1 MDYRATFDAVADMY
15 DAVRSGYPEAVIEE
29 IISLAHLG
37 EDSSLLEVGVGT
49 GQITKPFAERGFKV
63 TGLELGSNLSAFA
76 QQKFIAFPN
85 VTILNTAFEDY
96 QGAESFDLLL
106 SAQAFHW
113 IEPEFGL
120 TKTAELLKPDGKIA
134 LVWQLDKSSQT
145 PFYKVTTPYFERY
158 VNAADDPERPTPPA
172 RFADYTRALKNSSLF
187 STPRTWSTSWQTT
200 YSKDAYLKL
209 LQTFSPVIGL
219 EPEIRAAFLREVA
232 RVLDD
237 FGGEV
242 ERFYETVLLFAAKR

>member
-1 MDYRATFDAVADMY
+1 MDYRATFDAVANSY
-15 DAVRSGYPEAVIEE
+15 DEVRPGYPEAVIEK
-29 IISLAHLG
+29 IVSWAHLG

-49 GQITKPFAERGFKV
+49 GQITRPFAERGCRV
-63 TGLELGSNLSAFA
+63 TGLELGSNLAAFA
-76 QQKFIAFPN
+76 QRNLSAFPN

-96 QGAESFDLLL
+96 QAHESFDLLL

-113 IEPEFGL
+113 IEPDFGL
-120 TKTAELLKPDGKIA
+120 RKTAELLKPDGKIA

-145 PFYKVTTPYFERY
+145 PFYKATTPYFERY
-158 VNAADDPERPTPPA
+158 VNVADDPERPTPPA
-172 RFADYTRALKNSSLF
+172 KFADYTRALTTSPLF

-200 YSKDAYLKL
+200 YSKDDYLKL

-219 EPEIRAAFLREVA
+219 EPKPRAAFLGEVA

-237 FGGEV
+237 FGGAV
-242 ERFYETVLLFAAKR
+242 ERFYETVLLFAVKR